1 MNQEHQHQ
9 PPEETEQPVSQ
20 PAQANVVDQHRLPR
34 WIRIVCL
41 GAPLLAL
48 GALGWFSG
56 RDHAIGHAIS
66 FMVGL
71 LAIGSVLGWFLFFS
85 HYRRTRRVYLA
96 AGILL
101 CLVLLMTLFRFEGVN
116 GELIPRIKF
125 RWLATRQLDEPSR
138 EVVDLATLT
147 PVDFPQFLGPSRN
160 AAVENLAVHPDWQ
173 DRPPVKLWSQG
184 VGQGWSGFSA
194 VNGYAVTMEQR
205 DQQEWVTCYK
215 IETGELCWK
224 HVLEARHE
232 TFLGGIGPRSTPT
245 IADGN
250 VYALGATGMLRCLRG
265 ENGTLV
271 WQQDLLKLAATD
283 PVTDLKA
290 VAWGRSASPLLVGDQ
305 VIIPLGGAP
314 DGAIDS
320 LVALHKQTGKT
331 LWRSGDRQ
339 VSYGSPTLMTLDGKH
354 QVVSVNEDTVSG
366 HDLQTG
372 ELLWEHAWPGQSN
385 GAATVSQ
392 PVSVMSDRILLSK
405 GYQQGAMML
414 KVVPATS
421 KAGSHRYVAN
431 PIWTNP
437 GVLKTK
443 FTNVTVLDGFAYGL
457 SDGILECVDL
467 EDGSRRWKRGRYG
480 HGQVLRIGRQLLVLS
495 EKGKLSLV
503 ALSPRGLQ
511 LQGEFQVLQGQ
522 CWATLCLYGDQLLV
536 RSLDEIACYRLPL
549 ETEPARLEP

>member
-1 MNQEHQHQ
+1 MKQVHQPS
-9 PPEETEQPVSQ
+9 PPEETEQQVSQ
-20 PAQANVVDQHRLPR
+20 PTGADGTHPRRLPR
-34 WIRIVCL
+34 WIWIVCL

-48 GALGWFSG
+48 GALRWFSG

-66 FMVGL
+66 FVVLL

-85 HYRRTRRVYLA
+85 HYRRAWRLRLA
-96 AGILL
+96 GAVLL
-101 CLVLLMTLFRFEGVN
+101 CLALVTALFQFEGVN
-116 GELIPRIKF
+116 GELVPRFKF
-125 RWLATRQLDEPSR
+125 RWSSASQLDEPSH
-138 EVVDLATLT
+138 EAVDLATVT
-147 PVDFPQFLGPSRN
+147 PADFPQFLGPSRN
-160 AAVENLAVHPDWQ
+160 AAVENLVVHPDWQ
-173 DRPPVKLWSQG
+173 DRPPVKLWSQD

-205 DQQEWVTCYK
+205 DQQEWVTCYE
-215 IETGELCWK
+215 INTGKLCWK
-224 HVLEARHE
+224 HVLETRHE
-232 TFLGGIGPRSTPT
+232 TFLGGVGPRSTPT
-245 IADGN
+245 IDDGN
-250 VYALGATGMLRCLRG
+250 VYALGATGILRCLSG
-265 ENGTLV
+265 ENGTLI

-283 PVTDLKA
+283 PVADLKV

-314 DGAIDS
+314 GGVLTS
-320 LVALHKQTGKT
+320 LVALHKQTGKVI
-331 LWRSGDRQ
+331 WRSGDRQ
-339 VSYGSPTLMTLDGKH
+339 VSYGSPTVMTLDGKR

-392 PVSVMSDRILLSK
+392 PVAVTSDRILLSK

-414 KVVPATS
+414 QVVPAAR
-421 KAGSHRYVAN
+421 KAGSHRYLAN
-431 PIWTNP
+431 PTWTNP

-467 EDGSRRWKRGRYG
+467 QDGVRRWKRGRYG

-495 EKGKLSLV
+495 EQGKLYLV
-503 ALSPRGLQ
+503 ALSPTGLQ

-536 RSLDEIACYRLPL
+536 RSVDKIACYRLPL
-549 ETEPARLEP
+549 EMAAAGVEP